1 MTDLHDYKIQKNN
14 TYETRAYQFAYYI
27 TETRQATVT
36 TDQLIWNNL
45 GKLIFNPIDTKLI
58 SYWIETRTDGGLA
71 TDQSN
76 WFKSQKRG
84 VQVMMLFGGRS
95 GKLKDSCCSS
105 DIQEANARNHIQK
118 RSYNP
123 WGKSTESETN
133 LEVLLCAQ
141 IGWYGWFTFCESM
154 SPPAPTSV
162 NQKRARSLPSCTRS
176 VAVWTRST
184 GFLYGCIRRHVR
196 IGTDATDHMEDRGTH
211 LGPLQLSP
219 WMPVKELA
227 PPSGARKAAEGDCPR
242 WAGRAAGWATLPWG
256 AVVAVGRA
264 APPPGAVV
272 AAGWEQ
278 PRVEGEGAPSEGFH
292 RSAGWR

>member
-1 MTDLHDYKIQKNN
+1 
-14 TYETRAYQFAYYI
+14 
-27 TETRQATVT
+27 
-36 TDQLIWNNL
+36 
-45 GKLIFNPIDTKLI
+45 
-58 SYWIETRTDGGLA
+58 
-71 TDQSN
+71 
-76 WFKSQKRG
+76 
-84 VQVMMLFGGRS
+84 MMLFGGRS
-95 GKLKDSCCSS
+95 GKLKDSCSSS

-154 SPPAPTSV
+154 SPPAPTSM

-196 IGTDATDHMEDRGTH
+196 IGTDTTDHMEDRGTH

-227 PPSGARKAAEGDCPR
+227 PPSGARKATLRHRWRGLSPLGGPR
-242 WAGRAAGWATLPWG
+242 RWVGCSAMGGRRRRW
-256 AVVAVGRA
+256 
-264 APPPGAVV
+264 V
-272 AAGWEQ
+272 AAGFVFPGKCNSDVWDGEERGCGVGARGVDAWE
-278 PRVEGEGAPSEGFH
+278 GWHFMLNYGH
-292 RSAGWR
+292 RIWFKCFISLWF